1 MLRSCLLQVKA
12 APVYDEARVFSTGSV
27 KVMQRSQKASTP
39 PCLEA
44 GSQSSINHTLHSL
57 QSDSQAYGRSH
68 IVEIHRGKIQ
78 AILAIVPLPTAPT
91 AKNV

>member
-12 APVYDEARVFSTGSV
+12 APMYDEARVISTGTV
-27 KVMQRSQKASTP
+27 EVLQRSQKASTP

-44 GSQSSINHTLHSL
+44 GSQSSINQAPHYL
-57 QSDSQAYGRSH
+57 QSDFQAYGRSH
-68 IVEIHRGKIQ
+68 MVEIHRGKIQ

-91 AKNV
+91 AKNI